1 MIKDV
6 VFDFGGV
13 LMDWNPRYFYR
24 TYFKDEKQ
32 MEYFLSHICNDEWN
46 AEQDRGRS
54 FEEGVRLLQAQ
65 YPQYAEPIRLY
76 KDKWGCMLKG
86 EFPRSVDL
94 LKRLKGQGYGIY
106 GLTNWSAETIPLAYS
121 RYDFFALFD
130 GIVVSGE
137 EKIIKPD
144 PRIFEILLERYHLT
158 AGDTLFIDDSRA
170 NIEAAARLGFQTIL
184 FDDIETVSERIP

>member
-158 AGDTLFIDDSRA
+158 AGDTLFIDDSRD

-184 FDDIETVSERIP
+184 FDDIDTVSERIP

>member
-1 MIKDV
+1 
-6 VFDFGGV
+6 
-13 LMDWNPRYFYR
+13 MDWNPRYFYR

-158 AGDTLFIDDSRA
+158 AEDTLFIDDSRA

-184 FDDIETVSERIP
+184 FDDIDTVSERIP